1 MGWNARKGEEG
12 RFKAGIHRRD
22 ETMYTIILGRGKP
35 LNNKVLESERE
46 ERNMKNLKNK
56 LKKQGGFTL
65 VEMLT
70 VVAIIA
76 ILIAISIPMVT
87 GALDRA
93 KSATDA
99 ANVRAAKAEMVIEH
113 LTGSGGTD
121 VMAYDAAAGKLVDST
136 TVTAYGKMKDHEG
149 QIIWLVVYDNEVYY
163 QWNDHNKKPDA
174 PTSTPDAT
182 GSGDKEWAI
191 KTPSIT

>member
-22 ETMYTIILGRGKP
+22 ETLYTIILGRGKP

-93 KSATDA
+93 SKATDV
-99 ANVRAAKAEMVIEH
+99 ANVRAAKALASIQF
-113 LTGSGGTD
+113 LTDTTFKAD
-121 VMAYDAAAGKLVDST
+121 EAWAYDALKGTLVAATDGPD
-136 TVTAYGKMKDHEG
+136 VTAYGKTSDNKGD
-149 QIIWLVVYDNEVYY
+149 IIWVQYDSTDKVVQY
-163 QWNDHNKKPDA
+163 QWCA
-174 PTSTPDAT
+174 PTGTPADGDWEEDIDIT
-182 GSGDKEWAI
+182 GLD
-191 KTPSIT
+191 

>member
-22 ETMYTIILGRGKP
+22 ETLYTIILGRGKP

-93 KSATDA
+93 KKATDA
-99 ANVRAAKAEMVIEH
+99 ANVRAAKAIMSVEYLTEKTAKEVVKVYDAEKGILVDDLSDITAYSKEKKDEVICVVTYDNVVYYRWVAQ
-113 LTGSGGTD
+113 TGS
-121 VMAYDAAAGKLVDST
+121 
-136 TVTAYGKMKDHEG
+136 
-149 QIIWLVVYDNEVYY
+149 
-163 QWNDHNKKPDA
+163 KPDA
-174 PTSTPDAT
+174 PTSTPDD
-182 GSGDKEWAI
+182 SSDW
-191 KTPSIT
+191 KTEVPVLS

>member
-1 MGWNARKGEEG
+1 MGWSARKGKEG

-22 ETMYTIILGRGKP
+22 ETLYTIILGRGKP

-93 KSATDA
+93 KKAADV
-99 ANVRAAKAEMVIEH
+99 ANVRAAKALASIEF
-113 LTGSGGTD
+113 LGTTSFVED
-121 VMAYDAAAGKLVDST
+121 EAYAYDALKGRLAKDDTEAANVEDYGQAEDGVVWVKYDST
-136 TVTAYGKMKDHEG
+136 DKVIEYLWAKGA
-149 QIIWLVVYDNEVYY
+149 N
-163 QWNDHNKKPDA
+163 P
-174 PTSTPDAT
+174 PDAT
-182 GSGDKEWAI
+182 DTEWKAEIDISGLN
-191 KTPSIT
+191 